1 MAHLPVLPP
10 EARRIL
16 ELARSDRGAARE
28 ALAQLSAQAQTAL
41 LLETPVSRRAAL
53 LDLVDQPESV
63 VPGLPAADL
72 CLLARSIGLEEAGWL
87 LSCATN
93 EQLVASIDL
102 DAWDG
107 ALPDRVR
114 FGEWLAALADAG
126 EETLLRATHA
136 IDFEMLVLQVRAR
149 SHVVL
154 KTNEDDWEPPAGG
167 VTVDGVFYF
176 VPRAEADDLSDFMEL
191 IQALFSN
198 DYWMYFRLAQGGI
211 WELDIE
217 TEEWALR
224 WRRGRLEDLGFP
236 NFDDAMRIYSFL
248 RPDRRSEIPTR
259 PPASTLEAH
268 TNLPVSVPPLP
279 IVSDAEHALFRAMAG
294 LEEAERA
301 PVRAAFLELANR
313 VAMADRLPLGEPETL
328 EKALEKA
335 ARVSSRGIVHL
346 AEAHGLDAAD
356 VLRRVTVERLFQVG
370 HNLAPEPRKERA
382 TESETDPE
390 TASEFPN

>member
-10 EARRIL
+10 EARRVL
-16 ELARSDRGAARE
+16 ELARSDRRAARE
-28 ALAQLSAQAQTAL
+28 ALGALSAEAQTAL
-41 LLETPVSRRAAL
+41 LLDTPVSSRAAL
-53 LDLVDQPESV
+53 LDLIDQPEQV
-63 VPGLPAADL
+63 VPGLPPADL

-87 LSCATN
+87 LTCATN

-107 ALPDRVR
+107 ALPDRHR
-114 FGEWLAALADAG
+114 FGEWVAALADAG
-126 EETLLRATHA
+126 EETLLRATSA
-136 IDFEMLVLQVRAR
+136 LDFEMLVLHVRER
-149 SHVVL
+149 SVVVL
-154 KTNEDDWEPPAGG
+154 KSNEDDWEPPAGG
-167 VTVDGVFYF
+167 QTVDGVFYF
-176 VPRAEADDLSDFMEL
+176 IPRAETDDLAELMEL

-211 WELDIE
+211 WELDME

-248 RPDRRSEIPTR
+248 REDRRSQIPTR
-259 PPASTLEAH
+259 KTPSTLESDAI
-268 TNLPVSVPPLP
+268 LPVSVPPLP
-279 IVSDAEHALFRAMAG
+279 IVSDAAHALFRAMAA
-294 LEEAERA
+294 LAETERG
-301 PVRAAFLELANR
+301 PIRAAFLELANR

-335 ARVSSRGIVHL
+335 ARVGSRGLEYL
-346 AEAHGLDAAD
+346 AAEHSIDGAE

-370 HNLAPEPRKERA
+370 HNLAPEPRKTRPEKPEA
-382 TESETDPE
+382 VSEAESTVD
-390 TASEFPN
+390 